1 MTRKVI
7 LIAALVCG
15 IAAALL
21 SKIYIGAK
29 ERTIANE
36 LARIKDRYGE
46 IEVVCFK
53 VDVPAGT
60 ELRRKD
66 LGLVV
71 VPAMGLRG
79 QALTEEDVNSV
90 IGRKTT
96 LGHSRGDVL
105 FWSDVDGGDLRDKSL
120 SGDIKRQMR
129 AVSIDCQGSAAVSGM
144 VCANDHVDV
153 IGTFVFPGADGTTR
167 SGTVVTCTIL
177 QNVLVLAKGQSTS
190 KSESFSY
197 AGDQTVTLEVTPRE
211 AEMLAFAQ
219 QMKGRLVLTLRNR
232 NDSSFERELPQVDYE
247 RIKREIESL
256 NLVRQQKVGH

>member
-1 MTRKVI
+1 MTRKIV

-29 ERTIANE
+29 ERAIANE
-36 LARIKDRYGE
+36 LSRIKDRYGE
-46 IEVVCFK
+46 IEVLCFK
-53 VDVPAGT
+53 ADTPAGT

-66 LGLVV
+66 LGLKT
-71 VPAMGLRG
+71 VPALGLRG
-79 QALTEEDVNSV
+79 QAITEDDLQSV
-90 IGRKTT
+90 LGRKTT
-96 LGHSRGDVL
+96 IGHARGDIL
-105 FWSDVDGGDLRDKSL
+105 FWTDIDGGDLRDKGL

-129 AVSIDCQGSAAVSGM
+129 AISIDCQGSAAVSGM
-144 VCANDHVDV
+144 VRANDHVDV
-153 IGTFVFPGADGTTR
+153 IGTFVFPGADGTVR
-167 SGTVVTCTIL
+167 NGAVVTCTIL
-177 QNVLVLAKGQSTS
+177 QNVLVLAKGQTTS
-190 KSESFSY
+190 KSDALSSF
-197 AGDQTVTLEVTPRE
+197 GDQTVTLEVTPRE

-256 NLVRQQKVGH
+256 NLVRQQKLGH